1 MQSNLVKFPLN
12 IHVQFFKEWND
23 EVSDIWIRRI
33 KNTQQQLDSMKRVKF
48 THQLEE
54 TDFNE
59 YNKKKYTEILR
70 EMIDS

>member
-1 MQSNLVKFPLN
+1 MQSKLVKFPLN

-54 TDFNE
+54 KDFNE
-59 YNKKKYTEILR
+59 YKKKKYTEIIR